1 MRFRALT
8 PCGVKNPSMILHL
21 ALCIHDSSIHLV
33 PHFHIQPTAQEF
45 PSTVVVRTQSFH
57 CCCLG
62 SIPGLVTEIPHQA
75 SICHS
80 KKKKKEKKDSL
91 NQLQIRYY

>member
-57 CCCLG
+57 HCGPG
-62 SIPGLVTEIPHQA
+62 SIAGLDMKWTKKKNRQRRR
-75 SICHS
+75 
-80 KKKKKEKKDSL
+80 KKKK
-91 NQLQIRYY
+91 I